1 MVMRFL
7 SSALLAGAAAVLL
20 GSSGN
25 ALAQNANMHRMT
37 VQLPG
42 GGVAEIQYTGN
53 VPPQVTV
60 RSGPAATS
68 AFFQGA
74 SPLGATSPFAT
85 LDRMAAEMDRE
96 AAALLRYTDVMAAQP
111 WPALGGLT
119 LTNAQNLPP
128 GTSGYSYV
136 ATLSG
141 NGVCTRSTE
150 ITAAG
155 NGPPRVVTHNSGNCG
170 PDASVPAGNTGWSAP
185 GIVLVP
191 GAPPPIKR
199 PDLLWTKNETA
210 PQLYVTLLR
219 DAAAR

>member
-1 MVMRFL
+1 MRFL
-7 SSALLAGAAAVLL
+7 SSALLVGAAAVLL
-20 GSSGN
+20 LGSSGI

-68 AFFQGA
+68 AFVRGA
-74 SPLGATSPFAT
+74 SPFGATSPFAT

-96 AAALLRYTDVMAAQP
+96 AAALLRYAGIMAAQP

-119 LTNAQNLPP
+119 LTNAQNLPR

-150 ITAAG
+150 IIAAG
-155 NGPPRVVTHNSGNCG
+155 NGPPRVITHSSGNCG
-170 PDASVPAGNTGWSAP
+170 PDTSVPAGNTGWSAP
-185 GIVLVP
+185 GIVRVP
-191 GAPPPIKR
+191 GAPAPVKR
-199 PDLLWTKNETA
+199 PDLLWTKSETA
-210 PQLYVTLLR
+210 PQPYVTLVR